1 LSPVQSPSTDRR
13 DAGFTI
19 IEVLVALAVVS
30 VSIIAI
36 GALMASNARGVRTM
50 EQHVALM
57 QATRT
62 VMTTGV
68 PSRGE
73 LRQGASSG
81 QTDAYRWSVDITSL
95 GGGWAPPP
103 SSDVAWTPELV
114 RVRVKSPSGAISD
127 IRTVRLMQRPSK

>member
-1 LSPVQSPSTDRR
+1 MTALPTDRR

-36 GALMASNARGVRTM
+36 GALMASNVRGVRTI

-68 PSRGE
+68 PPRSE
-73 LRQGASSG
+73 LRQSASSG
-81 QTDAYRWSVDITSL
+81 QTDAYRWTVDITSL
-95 GGGWAPPP
+95 GGGWAPP
-103 SSDVAWTPELV
+103 SS
-114 RVRVKSPSGAISD
+114 SGFRNWCGSASNPRAVQYPTFVLFD
-127 IRTVRLMQRPSK
+127 